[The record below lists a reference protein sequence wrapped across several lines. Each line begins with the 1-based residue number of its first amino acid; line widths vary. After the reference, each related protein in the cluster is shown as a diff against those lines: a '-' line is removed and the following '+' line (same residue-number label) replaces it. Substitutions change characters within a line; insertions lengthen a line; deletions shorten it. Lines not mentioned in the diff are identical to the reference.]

1 MSRATWSHPS
11 LGPDDLSSGW
21 RPRVTTGVIV
31 LADGTVIEGFG
42 VGTTGSAVGEIC
54 FNTAMTG
61 YEEILTD
68 PSYAA
73 QIITFTFPHI
83 GVVGVNDEDIEV
95 VNVAAASAAVGAI
108 IRADLSGPSN
118 FRAHARLDGW
128 LKARGVVGVTGV
140 DTRALTTLIRER
152 GMPNAVIAHV
162 SDSAF
167 DLDALRAKAARWPG
181 IDGMDLVPEVGST
194 QRYDW
199 DETSWALESG
209 YSPRQATR
217 FYVVAIDYGTKR
229 NILRLLNDCGC
240 AVTVVPA
247 TTRPEDILALKPD
260 GIVLSNGPGDP
271 TATGAYAVPTIQAL
285 LEARVPVFGVCLGHQ
300 LLGLAVGARTVKMP
314 QGHHGANH
322 PVKDFLTGKVEVV
335 SMNHGFA
342 VERASLPAN
351 AEETH
356 VSLFDGSNC
365 GIALADRPAFSVQY
379 HPEASPGPR
388 DSHYLF
394 RRFVDLIA
402 ASKAGATRAVLAGC

>member
-1 MSRATWSHPS
+1 MASAHR
-11 LGPDDLSSGW
+11 
-21 RPRVTTGVIV
+21 
-31 LADGTVIEGFG
+31 DGRDRSCDGAVIEGFG
-42 VGTTGSAVGEIC
+42 VGATGSAVGEIC

-73 QIITFTFPHI
+73 QIITFTFRISKSSASTTRTSSRQSRGGI
-83 GVVGVNDEDIEV
+83 GRDRRD
-95 VNVAAASAAVGAI
+95 
-108 IRADLSGPSN
+108 
-118 FRAHARLDGW
+118 HARRHFGPLEFSRQGRLDSW
-128 LKARGVVGVTGV
+128 LKARGIVGVTGI

-152 GMPNAVIAHV
+152 GMPNAVIAH
-162 SDSAF
+162 SPDGAF
-167 DLDALRAKAARWPG
+167 DLDALRAKAAAWPG
-181 IDGMDLVPEVGST
+181 IDGMDLVPAVGSI

-199 DETSWALESG
+199 NEMSWALEGG
-209 YSPRQATR
+209 YTGGMRRAFTLSRSTTGPN
-217 FYVVAIDYGTKR
+217 AISS
-229 NILRLLNDCGC
+229 RLLNDCGC

-247 TTRPEDILALKPD
+247 TASAEDILALNPD
-260 GIVLSNGPGDP
+260 GVVLSNGPGDP
-271 TATGAYAVPTIQAL
+271 AATGEYAVPTIQAL
-285 LEARVPVFGVCLGHQ
+285 LDTKVPLFGVCLGHQ

-322 PVKDFLTGKVEVV
+322 PVKDFTTGKVEVV

-342 VERASLPAN
+342 VDRASLPAN

-402 ASKAGATRAVLAGC
+402 ASKAEATRAA

>member
-1 MSRATWSHPS
+1 MSRATQPD
-11 LGPDDLSSGW
+11 LPLEPDDASAGW
-21 RPRVTTGVIV
+21 RPPIATGVIV
-31 LADGTVIEGFG
+31 LGDGAVIEGFG
-42 VGTTGSAVGEIC
+42 VGATGSAVGEVC

-73 QIITFTFPHI
+73 QIVTFTFPHI
-83 GVVGVNDEDIEV
+83 GIVGVNDEDIEV
-95 VNVAAASAAVGAI
+95 LNAASASAAVGAI
-108 IRADLSGPSN
+108 MRADVSAQSN
-118 FRAHARLDGW
+118 FRAKSRLDSW
-128 LKARGVVGVTGV
+128 MKARGIIGVTGV

-162 SDSAF
+162 PDGAF
-167 DLDALRAKAARWPG
+167 DLDALRARAAAWPG
-181 IDGMDLVPEVGST
+181 IDGMDLVPAVGST
-194 QRYDW
+194 QRSNW
-199 DETSWALESG
+199 DETSWTLENG
-209 YSPRQATR
+209 YRRRDATR
-217 FYVVAIDYGTKR
+217 FHVVAIDYGTKR
-229 NILRLLNDCGC
+229 NILRLLNDAGC

-247 TTRPEDILALKPD
+247 TASVEEILALKPD
-260 GIVLSNGPGDP
+260 GVVLSNGPGDP
-271 TATGAYAVPTIQAL
+271 AATGEYAVPTIKAL
-285 LEARVPVFGVCLGHQ
+285 LETKTPLFGVCLGHQ

-322 PVKDFLTGKVEVV
+322 PVKDFTTGKVEVV

-342 VERASLPAN
+342 VDRASLPAN

-394 RRFVDLIA
+394 QRFVDLIS
-402 ASKAGATRAVLAGC
+402 ASKAEATRAA

>member
-1 MSRATWSHPS
+1 MSSATHAAFPR
-11 LGPDDLSSGW
+11 GPDDLPSGW
-21 RPRVTTGVIV
+21 RPRVATGVIV
-31 LADGTVIEGFG
+31 LADGALIEGFG
-42 VGTTGSAVGEIC
+42 VGATGSAVGEVC

-83 GVVGVNDEDIEV
+83 GIVGINDEDIEV
-95 VNVAAASAAVGAI
+95 VNPAAASAAIGAVM
-108 IRADLSGPSN
+108 RADIAGPSN
-118 FRAHARLDGW
+118 FRARGRLDSW
-128 LKARGVVGVTGV
+128 LKARGVIGVTGV

-152 GMPNAVIAHV
+152 GMPNAVIAHAP
-162 SDSAF
+162 DGAF

-181 IDGMDLVPEVGST
+181 IDGMDLVPAVGST

-199 DETSWALESG
+199 DETSWTLEGG
-209 YSPRQATR
+209 YRQRQATR
-217 FYVVAIDYGTKR
+217 FHIVAIDYGTKR

-247 TTRPEDILALKPD
+247 TARPEDILALKPD

-271 TATGAYAVPTIQAL
+271 AATGEYAVPTIQAL
-285 LEARVPVFGVCLGHQ
+285 LEARVPLFGVCLGHQ
-300 LLGLAVGARTVKMP
+300 LLGHAVGARTLKMP

-322 PVKDFLTGKVEVV
+322 PVKDFTTGKVEVV

-342 VERASLPAN
+342 VDRASLPAN

-402 ASKAGATRAVLAGC
+402 ASKKATEATRAA